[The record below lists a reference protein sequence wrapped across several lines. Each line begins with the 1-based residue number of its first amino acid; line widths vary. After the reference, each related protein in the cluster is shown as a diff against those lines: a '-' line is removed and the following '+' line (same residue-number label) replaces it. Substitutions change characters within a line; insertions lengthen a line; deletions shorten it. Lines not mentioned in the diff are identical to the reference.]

1 MKEQKQKANKT
12 FKEVMLMVVPAK
24 YAWLSLGVLSTII
37 LVVTI
42 LLISKA

>member
-37 LVVTI
+37 LIVTI
-42 LLISKA
+42 ILISKA

>member
-24 YAWLSLGVLSTII
+24 YAWLSLGILSTII

-42 LLISKA
+42 ILISKA